1 VRKAR
6 NLPRHRK
13 YVGRDFGNNRPICH
27 PEVTDY
33 VVDHPAEEITWKNLF
48 NMEK

>member
-1 VRKAR
+1 LR
-6 NLPRHRK
+6 NGKPAGG
-13 YVGRDFGNNRPICH
+13 GRIQNLVLCH